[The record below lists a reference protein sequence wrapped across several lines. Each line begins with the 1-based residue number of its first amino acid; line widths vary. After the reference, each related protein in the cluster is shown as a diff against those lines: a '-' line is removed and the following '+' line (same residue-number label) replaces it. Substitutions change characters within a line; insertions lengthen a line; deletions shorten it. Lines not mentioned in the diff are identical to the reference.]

1 MKIAAGSL
9 KNRSLMIPKKSSLR
23 PTSAKVRSQV
33 FDICQ
38 HHVEDASFLDLCAGT
53 GAMGIEAISRGA
65 KRSTFV
71 EKNSSTASLL
81 RTNIQK
87 LGIEKQC
94 SLLSMDAVQALS
106 LLARKGDPFSLV
118 YIDPPYGQQEL
129 LTDLINAVDTLLPL
143 EKGAR
148 VVVEA
153 RKGALLPTSLS
164 RLSLLSHRTSGDTD
178 LFIIVHKDVILKSL

>member
-1 MKIAAGSL
+1 MKIVAGFL
-9 KNRSLMIPKKSSLR
+9 KNRSLILPKKCSLR

-38 HHVEDASFLDLCAGT
+38 HHVVDASFLDLCAGT

-65 KRSTFV
+65 RKSTFV
-71 EKNSSTASLL
+71 EKNDPTAALL

-94 SLLSMDAVQALS
+94 SLLTIDAVQAIS
-106 LLARKGDPFSLV
+106 LFARKEDLFSFV
-118 YIDPPYGQQEL
+118 YIDPLYEQQEL
-129 LTDLINAVDTLLPL
+129 LTSLISAIDTLLPL

-153 RKGALLPTSLS
+153 RKGVVLPTLFS

-178 LFIIVHKDVILKSL
+178 LFIFVYKDVIFKSL